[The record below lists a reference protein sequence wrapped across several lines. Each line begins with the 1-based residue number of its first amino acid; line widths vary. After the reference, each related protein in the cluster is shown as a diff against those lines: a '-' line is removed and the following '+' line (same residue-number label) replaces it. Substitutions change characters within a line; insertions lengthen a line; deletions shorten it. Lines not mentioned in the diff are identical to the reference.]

1 MWKDPIVEE
10 IHTVRER
17 IARECDYDMKQIIAR
32 LRKHEKEHADRIV
45 HKIEQRMAAQVGDKG
60 LPERE

>member
-10 IHTVRER
+10 IHTIREQ
-17 IARECDYDMKQIIAR
+17 IARECGYDMKQIIAR

-45 HKIEQRMAAQVGDKG
+45 YKTEQKSAT
-60 LPERE
+60 